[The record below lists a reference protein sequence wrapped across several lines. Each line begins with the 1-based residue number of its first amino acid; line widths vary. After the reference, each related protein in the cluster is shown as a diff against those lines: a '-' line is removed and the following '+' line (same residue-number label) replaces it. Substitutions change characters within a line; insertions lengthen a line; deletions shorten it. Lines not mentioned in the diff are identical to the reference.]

1 VKHHGL
7 TTRREEDGATG
18 ARSDVPSRRL
28 PNSNIIRLPAVK
40 TRTGLGKSTIYLLI
54 KKKRFPQQVV
64 LSTRAV
70 GWYEH
75 DIDDWTRSRR
85 NAVK

>member
-1 VKHHGL
+1 M
-7 TTRREEDGATG
+7 
-18 ARSDVPSRRL
+18 ARSDGPPRPVPH
-28 PNSNIIRLPAVK
+28 SNILRLPAVK

-75 DIDDWTRSRR
+75 DIDDWARSRR
-85 NAVK
+85 NAAK